1 MKALTLAVFGLLC
14 SSALALSSPLSPD
27 PKLTPGDVLTS
38 DPKIICVSGY
48 TQTVRDVPQT
58 LKNQVYK
65 IYGVTTRKPREFEVD
80 HLISLEL
87 GGSNS
92 IRNLWPES
100 FLTQPFNAHVKDN
113 LENKLHDL
121 ACSGTI
127 TFAQAQQ
134 AIAKDWIGAYKKYV
148 GALPGGVGTPA
159 SPTPS
164 SSPSSSSASVQ
175 PNEDGSCPS
184 SAPIKG
190 SNNQKYHLPGGRY
203 YDHTKARMCFA
214 SEADAQRAGY
224 VKAKGQ

>member
-1 MKALTLAVFGLLC
+1 MKALTLAVFELLC
-14 SSALALSSPLSPD
+14 SSALALSSSLIPD

-65 IYGVTTRKPREFEVD
+65 IYGVTTRKPREFEID

-121 ACSGTI
+121 ACKWDHHFCT
-127 TFAQAQQ
+127 
-134 AIAKDWIGAYKKYV
+134 GA
-148 GALPGGVGTPA
+148 
-159 SPTPS
+159 
-164 SSPSSSSASVQ
+164 
-175 PNEDGSCPS
+175 
-184 SAPIKG
+184 
-190 SNNQKYHLPGGRY
+190 
-203 YDHTKARMCFA
+203 
-214 SEADAQRAGY
+214 AGHH
-224 VKAKGQ
+224 